1 MDMGQPDHLFIFRN
15 ARSNEIIDLMKFRQT
30 EWMFM
35 DFTILANICQI
46 RFGGLNDLV
55 KFMKAK

>member
-1 MDMGQPDHLFIFRN
+1 
-15 ARSNEIIDLMKFRQT
+15 MKFRQT

>member
-1 MDMGQPDHLFIFRN
+1 
-15 ARSNEIIDLMKFRQT
+15 MKFRQT

-35 DFTILANICQI
+35 DFTILAIISQI

>member
-1 MDMGQPDHLFIFRN
+1 
-15 ARSNEIIDLMKFRQT
+15 
-30 EWMFM
+30 MFM
-35 DFTILANICQI
+35 DFTILAIICQI

>member
-1 MDMGQPDHLFIFRN
+1 
-15 ARSNEIIDLMKFRQT
+15 MKFRQT
-30 EWMFM
+30 ERMFM
-35 DFTILANICQI
+35 DFTILAIICQI